1 MHFFLEEEG
10 NRAAEPEPR
19 PKTSSSRA
27 RLHFPRGRVHRL
39 LPKGNYSER
48 VGDGVPVYETTV
60 VEYKA
65 EIPELAGNGAHHKT
79 YTTHPTPEA

>member
-1 MHFFLEEEG
+1 LEEE
-10 NRAAEPEPR
+10 NRAAESEQR

-27 RLHFPRGRVHRL
+27 RLQFPRGRVHRL

-48 VGDGVPVYETTV
+48 VGAGVPVYETTV
-60 VEYKA
+60 LEYKA
-65 EIPELAGNGAHHKT
+65 EILELARNGAHHKT